1 MRARCRRRTRA
12 DERTAAGSSQGTATA
27 AGIAVMDYLD
37 QSAVL
42 LAGLFPK
49 LVAGFLVT
57 LGIAAAATPLALL
70 FGLLLLAPRMDRRP
84 IIYGPTIG
92 FIELMRNTPLL
103 VQIYLIYFG
112 LPLLGFYPSEFV
124 CGVAGIALQHGA
136 FLVETYRGAI
146 ESISRR
152 QWDAARAIGMGRL
165 KAFRHVIL
173 PQAILK
179 ILGPLGN
186 QVIVLAK
193 DTSLVSA
200 IGVMELTM
208 TGKMAIERSAASAE
222 IFVAIALFYLVLTTA
237 LGGVVRVIEHRVAG
251 RY

>member
-1 MRARCRRRTRA
+1 VT
-12 DERTAAGSSQGTATA
+12 
-27 AGIAVMDYLD
+27 DYFA
-37 QSAVL
+37 QTAVL
-42 LAGLFPK
+42 MAGLWQK
-49 LVAGFLVT
+49 LVAGFLIT
-57 LGIAAAATPLALL
+57 LELTAAATPLALL
-70 FGLLLLAPRMDRRP
+70 FGLLLLAPRMDRRAYIRAP
-84 IIYGPTIG
+84 AIG

-124 CGVAGIALQHGA
+124 CGIAGISLQHAA
-136 FLVETYRGAI
+136 FLAETYRGAI
-146 ESISRR
+146 EAVDRG
-152 QWDAARAIGMGRL
+152 QWDAANAIGMNER

-173 PQAILK
+173 PQALMK

-200 IGVMELTM
+200 IGVMDLTM

-222 IFVAIALFYLVLTTA
+222 VFVAVALFYLVLTTA
-237 LGGVVRVIEHRVAG
+237 LGGTARAVEHRVAG

>member
-1 MRARCRRRTRA
+1 
-12 DERTAAGSSQGTATA
+12 
-27 AGIAVMDYLD
+27 
-37 QSAVL
+37 
-42 LAGLFPK
+42 
-49 LVAGFLVT
+49 
-57 LGIAAAATPLALL
+57 
-70 FGLLLLAPRMDRRP
+70 
-84 IIYGPTIG
+84 
-92 FIELMRNTPLL
+92 
-103 VQIYLIYFG
+103 
-112 LPLLGFYPSEFV
+112 
-124 CGVAGIALQHGA
+124 
-136 FLVETYRGAI
+136 
-146 ESISRR
+146 
-152 QWDAARAIGMGRL
+152 
-165 KAFRHVIL
+165 VIL

-222 IFVAIALFYLVLTTA
+222 VFVAIALFYLVLTTA